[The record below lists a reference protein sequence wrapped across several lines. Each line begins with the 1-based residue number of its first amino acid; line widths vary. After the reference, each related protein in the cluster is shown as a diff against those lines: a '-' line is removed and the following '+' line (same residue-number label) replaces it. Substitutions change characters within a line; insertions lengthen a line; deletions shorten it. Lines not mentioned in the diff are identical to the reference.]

1 MEKPKIEML
10 HHFGL
15 NAWGKAIFKVTYRDA
30 SNVVAENEIMD
41 WCREIDDHY
50 KWEYKKDKKI

>member
-1 MEKPKIEML
+1 MKPKITML

-15 NAWGKAIFKVTYRDA
+15 NAWGKAIFLVKYRDA

-50 KWEYKKDKKI
+50 KWEYKKGKKL